1 MLEERLFLILSYL
14 LIASL
19 LLLFCFFTPFTRKVK
34 LAGILVVAAFYFTSW
49 NSYINILGWPSTE
62 DLPDKFR
69 ISWVIIQEPSKGN
82 RKEGSLYLW
91 LRKLN
96 EVNTPYGA
104 PRSYKLLWNEE
115 NHKVAQSAL
124 YKLKEGEQLNG
135 TKTYGVLDKENEGN
149 KANQYKS
156 EDGEPE
162 EGIPSFEF
170 VEVPPPNLPAKKK
183 I

>member
-19 LLLFCFFTPFTRKVK
+19 LLLFCFFTPFARKVK
-34 LAGILVVAAFYFTSW
+34 LTGILVVAAFYFTSW

-96 EVNTPYGA
+96 EVNSPYGA

>member
-34 LAGILVVAAFYFTSW
+34 LTGILVVAAFYFTSW

-170 VEVPPPNLPAKKK
+170 AEVPPPNLPAKKK

>member
-14 LIASL
+14 LISSL

-34 LAGILVVAAFYFTSW
+34 LTGILVVAAFYFTSW